1 MGAGGESPGT
11 ETGTGT
17 GTETGTGTGT
27 ETGTGRDAD
36 GGGFDWRVYID
47 GTLAGL
53 TPLIPIPFLD
63 LVFERV
69 FRGRMAGSVAKA
81 RGRQLAPEVRERLAR
96 GHEEWLSLTGCL
108 AVPLF
113 IVKYIL
119 KRLWRKV
126 IYIFAITDAAR
137 ALSLYWHRAY
147 LVDHMLQAGHLD
159 VGADTDH
166 AAEVFVRTLRES
178 DTDSLIFL
186 GRELIRSG
194 HRWVRML
201 FTARR
206 RGSATAAGTIAA
218 FLAGHWD
225 VIRETLGP
233 VAHLYN
239 ALYVAPPRDP
249 GDAQG
254 L

>member
-1 MGAGGESPGT
+1 LS
-11 ETGTGT
+11 GTGT
-17 GTETGTGTGT
+17 
-27 ETGTGRDAD
+27 DVD

-47 GTLAGL
+47 ATLAGL

-63 LVFERV
+63 LVFERA
-69 FRGRMAGSVAKA
+69 FRSRMAGSVAKA
-81 RGRQLAPEVRERLAR
+81 RGRPLAPDVRERLGRA
-96 GHEEWLSLTGCL
+96 HEEWLSWSGCL

-113 IVKYIL
+113 LVRYLL

-137 ALSLYWHRAY
+137 SLSLYWHRAY
-147 LVDHMLQAGHLD
+147 LLDHMLRAGHLD
-159 VGADTDH
+159 AGTDTDH
-166 AAEVFVRTLRES
+166 AADAFVRTLRES

-186 GRELIRSG
+186 GRELIKSG

-206 RGSATAAGTIAA
+206 RGSQTAAGTIGA

-225 VIRETLGP
+225 VIEDALRP
-233 VAHLYN
+233 VVHVYN
-239 ALYVAPPRDP
+239 AVYVAPPRDP
-249 GDAQG
+249 GDDPAP
-254 L
+254 